1 MNYRIKCSKCLPL
14 DNTRLQSLPV
24 AFHSVDGDDDDD
36 DDDDD
41 KLFFDFYCSTKTP
54 VLHTNLIIQLIE
66 VE

>member
-41 KLFFDFYCSTKTP
+41 
-54 VLHTNLIIQLIE
+54 
-66 VE
+66 